1 MKKIASIIL
10 STIALS
16 SITLVSAAETKH
28 TAPVHV
34 ETNTAH
40 VETTATASKPT
51 TTTAERD
58 AAIKKAVAEGKLT
71 KAQGDAIINTGMPS
85 KSAPATPMALPA
97 NLHSEKRASS
107 TAVDPAMMLGKDA
120 KKIADTKKASTTIKK
135 ENVIAKKTLKNK
147 TAPHVKADGTI
158 KASN

>member
-1 MKKIASIIL
+1 MKKIASIIV
-10 STIALS
+10 SAIALS

-34 ETNTAH
+34 ETNT
-40 VETTATASKPT
+40 TASKPT

-71 KAQGDAIINTGMPS
+71 KAQGDAILNTGMPP
-85 KSAPATPMALPA
+85 KSAPAPATPMALPA
-97 NLHSEKRASS
+97 SLHSEKRASS

-135 ENVIAKKTLKNK
+135 ENKKENVIAKKTLKNK

-158 KASN
+158 KVSN